1 MTGGTAPYSY
11 LWNGPG
17 GFTST
22 DQNLTGLTDA
32 TDVGAYTLTVTD
44 ANGCEVSQS
53 ITVTGIDELNRNY
66 AISLY
71 PNPNNGQFV
80 LSMEGL
86 AGEMMSYTI
95 LDNSGRVVVS
105 KDLGNVRST
114 RTESIDMAGAA
125 AGIYQ
130 VRLAVGA
137 ETHSMRFVK
146 Q

>member
-1 MTGGTAPYSY
+1 
-11 LWNGPG
+11 
-17 GFTST
+17 
-22 DQNLTGLTDA
+22 LTDA

-86 AGEMMSYTI
+86 AGEMISYTI